1 MNPSDPTGTDPTGTD
16 PTGTDPT
23 GTDPTG
29 TDPTGTDAPVTIGEI
44 AEFLRHLR
52 TLSTSLAVAPARDTS
67 AERAAFAARKADLFT
82 RIAAEHPDHIPT
94 STATPATARPGES
107 SA

>member
-1 MNPSDPTGTDPTGTD
+1 MNP
-16 PTGTDPT
+16 TDPT

-29 TDPTGTDAPVTIGEI
+29 TDPTGTDAPVTISEI

-52 TLSTSLAVAPARDTS
+52 TLSTSLAVEPGRDTS

-82 RIAAEHPDHIPT
+82 RIAAAHPSPPT
-94 STATPATARPGES
+94 APPRTRSDGDRP
-107 SA
+107 

>member
-1 MNPSDPTGTDPTGTD
+1 MNPTDPTGTNPTGTNPTGTDPTGT
-16 PTGTDPT
+16 G
-23 GTDPTG
+23 
-29 TDPTGTDAPVTIGEI
+29 APVTISEI

-52 TLSTSLAVAPARDTS
+52 SLSTSLAVDPARDTS
-67 AERAAFAARKADLFT
+67 AERTACAARKADLFT
-82 RIAAEHPDHIPT
+82 RIAAENPDHLPT

>member
-1 MNPSDPTGTDPTGTD
+1 MNPTDPTGTD

-29 TDPTGTDAPVTIGEI
+29 TGGRVTVAEI
-44 AEFLRHLR
+44 AQFLRHLR
-52 TLSTSLAVAPARDTS
+52 ALSMSMALDAARDAT
-67 AERAAFAARKADLFT
+67 AEQAAFAARKADLFT
-82 RIAAEHPDHIPT
+82 RIAAQHPDLVP
-94 STATPATARPGES
+94 AQPATARPGEG

>member
-1 MNPSDPTGTDPTGTD
+1 MNPDTTNTDTTD
-16 PTGTDPT
+16 IG
-23 GTDPTG
+23 
-29 TDPTGTDAPVTIGEI
+29 APVTIAEI
-44 AEFLRHLR
+44 AEFLRQLR
-52 TLSTSLAVAPARDTS
+52 ALSRPGAADPTRDTT
-67 AERAAFAARKADLFT
+67 AERAAFLARKADLFT